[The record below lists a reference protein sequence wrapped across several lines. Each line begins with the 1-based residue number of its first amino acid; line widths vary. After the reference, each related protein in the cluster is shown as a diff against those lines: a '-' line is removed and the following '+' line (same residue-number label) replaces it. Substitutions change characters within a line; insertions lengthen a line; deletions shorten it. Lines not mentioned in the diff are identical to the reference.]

1 MEVYVEKGK
10 VIKKVGSELDT
21 LKVICDWLEKYSD
34 EYMYTGKLVDYS
46 EEPVMSVKAKI
57 AGSEVGGNMLAD
69 RRYYEDWIN
78 NRRWDNDILDRTILY
93 GDYSPN
99 GVIDEYMDR
108 LREMRVC
115 GKIVFCGGRRPRY
128 IPLQPPYRYRFPQ

>member
-10 VIKKVGSELDT
+10 VIEKVGSELDT
-21 LKVICDWLEKYSD
+21 LKEILDWLERYVD
-34 EYMYTGKLVDYS
+34 GHRYEGKMVDYS
-46 EEPVMSVKAKI
+46 EEPAMSVKAKM

-93 GDYSPN
+93 GDCSPN
-99 GVIDEYMDR
+99 GIIDEYMDR

-115 GKIVFCGGRRPRY
+115 GNVGK
-128 IPLQPPYRYRFPQ
+128 